1 MKRLIIGIS
10 IIFFGII
17 VYASNLIAAA
27 LYSSVLLD
35 TSWNQNLGIFNSA
48 LAEVSRIPMFLVII
62 FIIIGLII
70 VILELLDQKKRIY

>member
-17 VYASNLIAAA
+17 VYASNLISAA

-35 TSWNQNLGIFNSA
+35 TSWNQNLGIFHSA

>member
-1 MKRLIIGIS
+1 MKRLVIGIS
-10 IIFFGII
+10 IIFFVII